1 MMRGFFRL
9 TADVIGTDHPVLA
22 EKSRRARPHWTRHT
36 HAPHA
41 LARGA
46 ELTTVRDN
54 LRHASIAT
62 TSIYLQSD
70 EVKRSR
76 QMDEAFAA
84 P

>member
-1 MMRGFFRL
+1 MRRTAKVCRL
-9 TADVIGTDHPVLA
+9 CTQRY
-22 EKSRRARPHWTRHT
+22 KRHT
-36 HAPHA
+36 HATHA
-41 LARGA
+41 LARVA

-62 TSIYLQSD
+62 TSIYLLGD
-70 EVKRSR
+70 EIKRFR